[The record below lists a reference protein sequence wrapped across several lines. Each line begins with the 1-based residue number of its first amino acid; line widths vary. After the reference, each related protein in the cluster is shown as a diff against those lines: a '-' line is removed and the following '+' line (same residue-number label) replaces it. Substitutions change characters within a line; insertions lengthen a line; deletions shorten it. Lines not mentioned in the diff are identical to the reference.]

1 MNMLNKDCKP
11 NRLTFS
17 VFLFLKE
24 CLKLPNCQVTNKINH
39 SYDMDWCMMNGHWKE
54 ITGSLLST
62 IGTIQAAIGSTP
74 DFHLDKNLNYQLRLI
89 GNVLQA
95 SGSALSADGQGT
107 VSLEKM
113 GDEIQAAG
121 NSTVIAGL
129 IIYGTSNTETEQRL
143 IITGNW
149 LQALGSF
156 VGLADEFFDSTEDGR
171 TENIVGNLLQGIG
184 NSFQALSGVQ
194 SLNYNNN
201 SNQGKTGVAGSWIQA
216 AGSVI
221 SLIGQIQEELEEIR
235 LNINE

>member
-1 MNMLNKDCKP
+1 
-11 NRLTFS
+11 
-17 VFLFLKE
+17 
-24 CLKLPNCQVTNKINH
+24 
-39 SYDMDWCMMNGHWKE
+39 MNGHWKE

-74 DFHLDKNLNYQLRLI
+74 DFHLSKNQNYELRLV

-107 VSLEKM
+107 VSLEKI
-113 GDEIQAAG
+113 GDEIQAVG
-121 NSTVIAGL
+121 NSTVITGL
-129 IIYGTSNTETEQRL
+129 ILYGTSNTETEQRL

-156 VGLADEFFDSTEDGR
+156 VGLADEFFDSTEMGR
-171 TENIVGNLLQGIG
+171 AENIIGNLLQGIG
-184 NSFQALSGVQ
+184 NSLQAVGGVQ
-194 SLNYNNN
+194 VLNTNNL
-201 SNQGKTGVAGSWIQA
+201 NQGKTGVAGSWIQA

>member
-1 MNMLNKDCKP
+1 M
-11 NRLTFS
+11 
-17 VFLFLKE
+17 
-24 CLKLPNCQVTNKINH
+24 
-39 SYDMDWCMMNGHWKE
+39 
-54 ITGSLLST
+54 
-62 IGTIQAAIGSTP
+62 
-74 DFHLDKNLNYQLRLI
+74 
-89 GNVLQA
+89 LQA
-95 SGSALSADGQGT
+95 SGSALSADGQGS
-107 VSLEKM
+107 VSLEKI

-129 IIYGTSNTETEQRL
+129 ILYGTFNTETEQRL

-171 TENIVGNLLQGIG
+171 AENIVGNLLQGIG
-184 NSFQALSGVQ
+184 NSLQAVSGVQ
-194 SLNYNNN
+194 ALKSSN

-216 AGSVI
+216 AGSII

>member
-1 MNMLNKDCKP
+1 
-11 NRLTFS
+11 
-17 VFLFLKE
+17 
-24 CLKLPNCQVTNKINH
+24 
-39 SYDMDWCMMNGHWKE
+39 MNGHWKE

-74 DFHLDKNLNYQLRLI
+74 DFHLSKNQNYELRLV

-95 SGSALSADGQGT
+95 SGSALSAYGQGT
-107 VSLEKM
+107 VSLEKI
-113 GDEIQAAG
+113 GDEIQAVG
-121 NSTVIAGL
+121 NSTVITGL
-129 IIYGTSNTETEQRL
+129 ILYGTSNTETEQRL

-156 VGLADEFFDSTEDGR
+156 VGLADEFFDSTEMGR
-171 TENIVGNLLQGIG
+171 AENIIGNLLQGIG
-184 NSFQALSGVQ
+184 NSLQAVGGVQAL
-194 SLNYNNN
+194 NTNNL
-201 SNQGKTGVAGSWIQA
+201 NQGKTGVAGSWIQA